1 MSINIDA
8 PSVANE
14 DEALLLMMHHLKIA
28 AMYFEATPS
37 SISVMDVTK
46 GEFSQPAIIKWL
58 SEMEKLYPEEC
69 THPDHIRTN
78 SQGNCR
84 DCGKPHS

>member
-8 PSVANE
+8 PSVSNE
-14 DEALLLMMHHLKIA
+14 EEAMFLMIHHLKMA

-46 GEFSQPAIIKWL
+46 DEFSQPAIIKWL

-69 THPDHIRTN
+69 TDHDHIRTN